1 MDFFSLRN
9 LRLVP
14 FNLEEILRDG
24 TDSAWSQLC
33 NQCGAVDIESLPR
46 DTTFPALEYRVIE
59 RQLSEKVKMV
69 MANGNVCG
77 LVAAKVSQIVDP
89 LIFTSL
95 AEGFGCRIDIKGGGL
110 RWSTISFYRPG
121 HMVAKEYNPGV
132 EIELSPTYESAARI
146 SPYVFRQICSN
157 GAVAK
162 YTFQTRR
169 PGFFESEELMEV
181 AESCL
186 ERAEKCGDTLNRY
199 REMTLPAK
207 RAKAI
212 AKGLTLL
219 GISARKPL
227 LGFLYEA
234 LEKEGRI
241 TVLDILNGVTA
252 FARGLDLQKMRQ
264 LQRKAAERFDMRP
277 CPVCKNY
284 VDASLVDSVEDSSAD
299 STKDSKAG
307 ISNTA

>member
-9 LRLVP
+9 PRLVP
-14 FNLEEILRDG
+14 FNLEEILLDG

-33 NQCGAVDIESLPR
+33 NQCGAGDIESLPR
-46 DTTFPALEYRVIE
+46 DASLPALEYRVIE

-89 LIFTSL
+89 SILTSL
-95 AEGFGCRIDIKGGGL
+95 GERFDCRIDVKGGTL

-132 EIELSPTYESAARI
+132 EIELSPTYESATRI

-157 GAVAK
+157 GAIAR
-162 YTFQTRR
+162 YTFQTRQT
-169 PGFFESEELMEV
+169 GFFESEELLEV
-181 AESCL
+181 INQCL
-186 ERAEKCGDTLNRY
+186 ERAEKCGDTLNKHRG
-199 REMTLPAK
+199 TILPQK
-207 RAKAI
+207 MAKAI
-212 AKGLTLL
+212 AKGLALL

-227 LGFLYEA
+227 LGFLYET

-241 TVLDILNGVTA
+241 TVLDIFNGVTA

-264 LQRKAAERFDMRP
+264 LQRKVTERFDMRP
-277 CPVCKNY
+277 CPVCRNY
-284 VDASLVDSVEDSSAD
+284 VDASLIASSEDS
-299 STKDSKAG
+299 TEDSKAG
-307 ISNTA
+307 LSNAA